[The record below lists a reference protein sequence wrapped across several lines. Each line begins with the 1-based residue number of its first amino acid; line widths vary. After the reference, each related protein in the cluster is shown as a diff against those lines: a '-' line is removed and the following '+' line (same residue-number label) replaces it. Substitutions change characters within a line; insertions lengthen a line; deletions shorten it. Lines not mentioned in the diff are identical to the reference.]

1 MIIDY
6 LFLKK
11 ILTTKGSLKQHKLMN
26 SWHQLK
32 HIMIKIFCKYLNR
45 AMKKKRNN

>member
-6 LFLKK
+6 LFVKT
-11 ILTTKGSLKQHKLMN
+11 ILTTKGSLKQQKLIN

-32 HIMIKIFCKYLNR
+32 HIMIKIFYKYLNR
-45 AMKKKRNN
+45 VMKNKRNN